1 MTTSANASRALQGA
15 EQAPVSIA
23 KPSPRRSLGPVEL
36 LYGSK
41 TVPDRTVPYLSV
53 PTSPGAV
60 STLARKLGG
69 RNRPLSAPCLQSYDP
84 ACCGCSQPALP
95 TRFGKVTDKHLA
107 ILVLRDGR
115 PSSSRPTAAA
125 CAKRDQDAHGPVRR
139 GQVALQGESC
149 LLTSPHTAWAEL
161 ELSPR
166 HRAPRDR
173 GGTALLL
180 RRPRLRRRGRH
191 HPRPH
196 RTFLALAS
204 RRCRVSHHRSNC
216 RLAPPATAFNP
227 PECRCPSRPP
237 SELSLPRRGHPPE
250 LTAAACRVGSL
261 RGPIAPGDRPRA
273 AVRAVVFV
281 RVVWCISFEVQ
292 TLEFKRGEPCAL
304 SYRVVRSCRG
314 GAVYEKY
321 MMVARCSV
329 GCVVHNYVTE

>member
-1 MTTSANASRALQGA
+1 MCCATAG
-15 EQAPVSIA
+15 
-23 KPSPRRSLGPVEL
+23 PRVRDSLPQ
-36 LYGSK
+36 
-41 TVPDRTVPYLSV
+41 
-53 PTSPGAV
+53 
-60 STLARKLGG
+60 LARSETKTRTALCDEA
-69 RNRPLSAPCLQSYDP
+69 RWLS
-84 ACCGCSQPALP
+84 
-95 TRFGKVTDKHLA
+95 KV
-107 ILVLRDGR
+107 
-115 PSSSRPTAAA
+115 
-125 CAKRDQDAHGPVRR
+125 
-139 GQVALQGESC
+139 SC
-149 LLTSPHTAWAEL
+149 LLTSPHAAWAEL

-180 RRPRLRRRGRH
+180 RRPRLRRRGRR

-204 RRCRVSHHRSNC
+204 RRRRVGHRRPSC
-216 RLAPPATAFNP
+216 RLAPRATAFNP

>member
-1 MTTSANASRALQGA
+1 MCCATAG
-15 EQAPVSIA
+15 
-23 KPSPRRSLGPVEL
+23 PRVRDSLPQ
-36 LYGSK
+36 
-41 TVPDRTVPYLSV
+41 
-53 PTSPGAV
+53 
-60 STLARKLGG
+60 LARSETKTRTALCDEA
-69 RNRPLSAPCLQSYDP
+69 RWLS
-84 ACCGCSQPALP
+84 
-95 TRFGKVTDKHLA
+95 KV
-107 ILVLRDGR
+107 
-115 PSSSRPTAAA
+115 
-125 CAKRDQDAHGPVRR
+125 
-139 GQVALQGESC
+139 SC
-149 LLTSPHTAWAEL
+149 LLTSPHAAWAEL

-180 RRPRLRRRGRH
+180 RRPRLRRRGRR

-204 RRCRVSHHRSNC
+204 RRRRVGHRRPSC
-216 RLAPPATAFNP
+216 RLAPRATAFNP

-261 RGPIAPGDRPRA
+261 RGLIAPGDRPRA
-273 AVRAVVFV
+273 AIRAVVFV

-321 MMVARCSV
+321 YDGRAKRILHC
-329 GCVVHNYVTE
+329 